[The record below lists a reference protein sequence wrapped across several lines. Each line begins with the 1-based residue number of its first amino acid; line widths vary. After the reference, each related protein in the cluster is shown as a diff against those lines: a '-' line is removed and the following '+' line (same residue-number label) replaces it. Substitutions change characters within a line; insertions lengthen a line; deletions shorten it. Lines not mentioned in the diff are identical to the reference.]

1 MEITK
6 ITINGVEYEI
16 EDSKAQALISLLS
29 DSLVEAK
36 DNQKELTT
44 RMDNLENYL
53 QWNML

>member
-16 EDSKAQALISLLS
+16 EDSKAQALLSLLS

>member
-16 EDSKAQALISLLS
+16 ADNKAKALLTLLS

-36 DNQKELTT
+36 DNQKELAI
-44 RMDNLENYL
+44 RVNNLEDYL
-53 QWNML
+53 QWNLL